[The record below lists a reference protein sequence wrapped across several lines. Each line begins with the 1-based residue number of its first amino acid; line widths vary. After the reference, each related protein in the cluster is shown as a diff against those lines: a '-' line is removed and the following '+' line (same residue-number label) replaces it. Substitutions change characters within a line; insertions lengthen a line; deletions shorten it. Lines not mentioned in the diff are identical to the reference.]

1 MASVPQRGTDH
12 GTDGG
17 DIRLQE
23 DVSDTEKRVILEL
36 IKNPENTY
44 NQLASEMGVSRR
56 SVSRA
61 VVSLVEKNVLKES
74 AITSSDSGK
83 LFVDQFGVTD
93 WSAGK
98 GFSLYIKQLFT
109 IFRPIRQ
116 ELMPERERR
125 CPKR

>member
-1 MASVPQRGTDH
+1 MPQRGTDH

-17 DIRLQE
+17 DIRLQ
-23 DVSDTEKRVILEL
+23 DLSDTEKRVILEL

-61 VVSLVEKNVLKES
+61 VASLVKKNILKES

-83 LFVDQFGVTD
+83 LFVDQFGVVD
-93 WSAGK
+93 WSTGFLRILNRCKNGHLKQPRAPK
-98 GFSLYIKQLFT
+98 GPELT
-109 IFRPIRQ
+109 GFR
-116 ELMPERERR
+116 
-125 CPKR
+125 

>member
-1 MASVPQRGTDH
+1 VPQRGTDH

-23 DVSDTEKRVILEL
+23 DLSDTEKRVILEL

-61 VVSLVEKNVLKES
+61 VASLVKKKYIERVGNN
-74 AITSSDSGK
+74 K
-83 LFVDQFGVTD
+83 L
-93 WSAGK
+93 
-98 GFSLYIKQLFT
+98 GFWKI
-109 IFRPIRQ
+109 IR
-116 ELMPERERR
+116 
-125 CPKR
+125 